1 MPHTPDPWT
10 VINNTI
16 TASNGKTICTIP
28 NNTQEDSDNAQL
40 IAAAPKMLEAIK
52 EIAEEC
58 LARLRKGKD
67 TGDLTTLRL
76 CRAAITQAQG
86 VAPSS
91 LNNYYL
97 TWLRLYG
104 SSEPV
109 SE

>member
-58 LARLRKGKD
+58 LARLRKRQGHR
-67 TGDLTTLRL
+67 RL
-76 CRAAITQAQG
+76 NHTQAMPRRHNTGTGGRTIITEQLLSN
-86 VAPSS
+86 VAAPI
-91 LNNYYL
+91 
-97 TWLRLYG
+97 R
-104 SSEPV
+104 E
-109 SE
+109 